1 MLGPTLWR
9 LYLAWRRARWWAAAA
24 ALLGFAVTAGLLL
37 GAPSTAS
44 AAPSESASA
53 APSESASAWNDKGA
67 ALFKRKQYVEAS
79 AAFERAY
86 AIDPRDFRVLRYAVR
101 C

>member
-53 APSESASAWNDKGA
+53 WNDKGA